1 MAQTMEFWTLLK
13 LTQEHISKNYSAALT
28 DNSKLSQLKAYI
40 DKFLRDNDYKVE
52 NLTTKELIDKLY
64 CEMAEYSV
72 LTPYLGS
79 PDLEEI
85 NVNAW
90 DDIALTLLDGTIV
103 KTKEHFHS
111 PQHSV
116 DIIKRLLHHSGMII
130 DNATPMSQGHLPGNT
145 RITALKNPL
154 VDEESGA
161 SVSIRL
167 LHPQRVT
174 LDKLIETEFATKE
187 MVDFLCMCIRYG
199 VPFVVAGATSSGKTT
214 LLNAIMTSIPDNK
227 RVFTIE
233 SGSRELS
240 LVKRE
245 NDNVINNVV
254 HTLSRP
260 SDNPAYDITQED
272 LVVASLRFNPDIVC
286 VGEMRDVECYS
297 AVEASLTGHTVV
309 STVHAGPA
317 SAAHMRIALLCQ
329 KRFPINFQTSLMQAG
344 QAFPVVVYTH
354 KLENNS
360 RKCMDISECIIN
372 SMGEREYNCLYN
384 YQITKNTIERGEF
397 VIEGEFKKPNIM
409 SDNLKSRLIQYSFLT
424 AERTV
429 FNSLLTIRTSV
440 SFATIGRSVSFNVL
454 SS

>member
-1 MAQTMEFWTLLK
+1 MARPIDFWTLLK
-13 LTQEHISKNYSAALT
+13 RVQEHISSHYAAVLT
-28 DNSKLSQLKAYI
+28 DESKLHQLKAYI
-40 DKFLRDNDYKVE
+40 DKYLRDNDFQVE
-52 NLTTKELIDKLY
+52 GMDTENVIDKLY
-64 CEMAEYSV
+64 CEMAEYSI

-85 NVNAW
+85 NVNSW

-103 KTKEHFHS
+103 KVPEHFHS
-111 PQHSV
+111 PQHAV

-145 RITALKNPL
+145 RITALKDPI
-154 VDEESGA
+154 VDDVCGIA
-161 SVSIRL
+161 VSIRL

-174 LDKLIETEFATKE
+174 LTNLVETGFATRE

-199 VPFVVAGATSSGKTT
+199 VPFVVSGATSSGKTT

-240 LVKRE
+240 LVRRE
-245 NDNVINNVV
+245 GDGSVVNNVV

-286 VGEMRDVECYS
+286 VGEMRDVECYA

-309 STVHAGPA
+309 STVHAGPGD
-317 SAAHMRIALLCQ
+317 AAHMRIALLCQ

-344 QAFPVVVYTH
+344 QAFPIVVYCH

-360 RKCMDISECIIN
+360 RKCMDISECVIN
-372 SMGEREYNCLYN
+372 AAGKREYNCLYN
-384 YQITKNTIERGEF
+384 FEITRNALVNDQF
-397 VIEGEFKKPNIM
+397 VIEGHFCKPNLM
-409 SDNLKSRLIQYSFLT
+409 SENLRRRLIQYGVPQDELNRYLKGVE
-424 AERTV
+424 A
-429 FNSLLTIRTSV
+429 L
-440 SFATIGRSVSFNVL
+440 
-454 SS
+454 

>member
-1 MAQTMEFWTLLK
+1 MANTIDFWTLLK
-13 LTQEHISKNYSAALT
+13 MTQEYVSSHYAAVLT
-28 DNSKLSQLKAYI
+28 DKAKLFQLKAYI
-40 DKFLRDNDYKVE
+40 DKFLRDNNFKVE
-52 NLTTKELIDKLY
+52 GMTTRTLIDRLY
-64 CEMAEYSV
+64 NEMAEYSI
-72 LTPYLGS
+72 LTQYLGS

-85 NVNAW
+85 NVNGW
-90 DDIALTLLDGTIV
+90 NDIALTLLDGTIV
-103 KTKEHFHS
+103 KLKEHFHS
-111 PQHSV
+111 PQHAV

-145 RITALKNPL
+145 RITALKEPI
-154 VDEESGA
+154 VDEERGVA
-161 SVSIRL
+161 VSIRL

-174 LDKLIETEFATKE
+174 LENLVETGFATQE

-240 LVKRE
+240 LVRKGE
-245 NDNVINNVV
+245 DGSIVNNAV

-309 STVHAGPA
+309 STVHAGPG

-344 QAFPVVVYTH
+344 QAFPIVVYSH

-372 SMGEREYNCLYN
+372 SSGHREYNCLYN
-384 YQITKNTIERGEF
+384 YEITKNTLEDDKF
-397 VIEGEFKKPNIM
+397 VIEGHFCKPNLM
-409 SDNLKSRLIQYSFLT
+409 SDNLRRRLIQYGVPQNKLNRFLKG
-424 AERTV
+424 EGV
-429 FNSLLTIRTSV
+429 E
-440 SFATIGRSVSFNVL
+440 
-454 SS
+454 

>member
-1 MAQTMEFWTLLK
+1 MARKIDFWTLLK
-13 LTQEHISKNYSAALT
+13 MTQEYISSRYAAVLT
-28 DNSKLSQLKAYI
+28 DKEKLHQLKAYI
-40 DKFLRDNDYKVE
+40 DKYLRDCDFKVE
-52 NLTTKELIDKLY
+52 GMTTKELIDKLY
-64 CEMAEYSV
+64 CEMAEYSI
-72 LTPYLGS
+72 LTKYLGS

-85 NVNAW
+85 NVNGW

-103 KTKEHFHS
+103 KMKEHFHS
-111 PQHSV
+111 PQHAV

-145 RITALKNPL
+145 RITALKEPI
-154 VDEESGA
+154 VDEERGVA
-161 SVSIRL
+161 VSIRL

-174 LDKLIETEFATKE
+174 LDKLVDTGFATQE

-240 LVKRE
+240 LVRRNE
-245 NDNVINNVV
+245 DGEIVNNAV

-260 SDNPAYDITQED
+260 SDNPAYDITQEH

-309 STVHAGPA
+309 STVHAGPGPG
-317 SAAHMRIALLCQ
+317 AHMRIALLCQ

-344 QAFPVVVYTH
+344 QAFPIVVYAH

-360 RKCMDISECIIN
+360 RKC
-372 SMGEREYNCLYN
+372 
-384 YQITKNTIERGEF
+384 
-397 VIEGEFKKPNIM
+397 
-409 SDNLKSRLIQYSFLT
+409 
-424 AERTV
+424 
-429 FNSLLTIRTSV
+429 IR
-440 SFATIGRSVSFNVL
+440 
-454 SS
+454 

>member
-1 MAQTMEFWTLLK
+1 MARNIDFWTLLK
-13 LTQEHISKNYSAALT
+13 LTQEYISSHYAAALT
-28 DNSKLSQLKAYI
+28 DKNKLHQLKAYI
-40 DKFLRDNDYKVE
+40 DKYLRDCDYKVE
-52 NLTTKELIDKLY
+52 GMTTKELIDKLY
-64 CEMAEYSV
+64 CEMAEYSI

-79 PDLEEI
+79 SDLEEI
-85 NVNAW
+85 NINGW

-103 KTKEHFHS
+103 KLQEHFHS
-111 PQHSV
+111 PQHAV

-145 RITALKNPL
+145 RITALKDPI
-154 VDEESGA
+154 VDEDRGVA
-161 SVSIRL
+161 VSIRL

-174 LDKLIETEFATKE
+174 LQNLVETGFATQE

-214 LLNAIMTSIPDNK
+214 LLNAIMTSVPDNK

-240 LVKRE
+240 LVRRGE
-245 NDNVINNVV
+245 DGAVINNAV

-309 STVHAGPA
+309 STVHAGPGPG
-317 SAAHMRIALLCQ
+317 AHMRIALLCQ

-344 QAFPVVVYTH
+344 QAFPIVVYAH

-372 SMGEREYNCLYN
+372 AAGEREYNCLYN
-384 YQITKNTIERGEF
+384 YEITKNTIENDQF
-397 VIEGEFKKPNIM
+397 VIEGQFRKPNPM
-409 SDNLKSRLIQYSFLT
+409 SDSLRRRLIQYGVPQNKLNRFLK
-424 AERTV
+424 EG
-429 FNSLLTIRTSV
+429 IEK
-440 SFATIGRSVSFNVL
+440 
-454 SS
+454 